1 MEALV
6 AVVCEAGKDLVDRC
20 RLVKQCH
27 REAAGV
33 AQRALDGVLSLEKAS
48 SEFSADVEVE
58 AKLIELKRTWEE
70 ARKLVEVSKCSVC
83 YLVLFCHAM
92 PSSSETILLLFFPFR
107 ITRGL
112 SCFSHAVVGW
122 STSLVRTLSSSSL

>member
-6 AVVCEAGKDLVDRC
+6 AVVCEAGRDLIDRC

-27 REAAGV
+27 REAASI

-48 SEFSADVEVE
+48 SEFSADVELE

-70 ARKLVEVSKCSVC
+70 ARKLVEVGKAFRVLWKLVCCSTT
-83 YLVLFCHAM
+83 
-92 PSSSETILLLFFPFR
+92 SSPETSVF
-107 ITRGL
+107 
-112 SCFSHAVVGW
+112 
-122 STSLVRTLSSSSL
+122 